1 MTLVTL
7 ATNHSPGAET
17 SCLSRPG
24 TGDPRHGSR
33 HHPRHRHRDLRHDY
47 HYDNTMDPSDAW
59 DAALSCDGCK
69 AIIKGSAEALAGNE
83 REHDGIRVN

>member
-1 MTLVTL
+1 MGAVIIPVIVIAICDMITIMTTQW
-7 ATNHSPGAET
+7 
-17 SCLSRPG
+17 
-24 TGDPRHGSR
+24 
-33 HHPRHRHRDLRHDY
+33 
-47 HYDNTMDPSDAW
+47 DPSDAW